1 MQVEITVRIDGQE
14 VTRRVETVDG
24 TLNQMEERIFLLTQ
38 ELAKQTLQA
47 SVDRVAVP
55 RPLFRRKAENGG
67 TRDTKSGR

>member
-24 TLNQMEERIFLLTQ
+24 TLNQMEEQILLLTQ
-38 ELAKQTLQA
+38 ELANQTLQA
-47 SVDRVAVP
+47 SVNRVAVP
-55 RPLFRRKAENGG
+55 RPLFRQPAENGG